1 MESLYLPSLM
11 RICLICIDIY
21 NLAVGIDCQ
30 TAIRLLTSSVRE
42 QMYNTTASLFQV
54 IKRIAYR
61 IKTSNISKNRPNL
74 KTSGVSPPANLH
86 LMELIMTRMRMAR

>member
-1 MESLYLPSLM
+1 M
-11 RICLICIDIY
+11 RICLICIDDIY

-54 IKRIAYR
+54 IKVEQRILVSYLFFFSILFLR
-61 IKTSNISKNRPNL
+61 IVKKQ
-74 KTSGVSPPANLH
+74 K
-86 LMELIMTRMRMAR
+86 